1 MASVGTERVLLR
13 VARVTPGG
21 RGVSGWDM
29 EVTRCIRVI
38 KYQRHDAVVDGQ
50 DSQLSAVS
58 RPDSRAGRCS
68 VLPRSRG
75 VPSTSLP
82 SGGEA
87 PVALVSVTQTLVDV
101 LRDTGHQLDG
111 AGMKTT
117 FTFPSN

>member
-1 MASVGTERVLLR
+1 MSNFFGTAPAEC
-13 VARVTPGG
+13 VT
-21 RGVSGWDM
+21 
-29 EVTRCIRVI
+29 
-38 KYQRHDAVVDGQ
+38 Y
-50 DSQLSAVS
+50 LN
-58 RPDSRAGRCS
+58 S
-68 VLPRSRG
+68 VLSCSRG
-75 VPSTSLP
+75 VPRTSLP